1 MSAVSLP
8 VSRPA
13 GKAMVIAG
21 ASSRQQPVLSLERL
35 GYSCAEADDPYSAMI
50 ELCRKPLAYRA
61 VILGLNSLFR
71 EELAIVASIKQ
82 RFAHIEVWL
91 TQTDGRQSSLAE
103 AMRLG
108 ADGLLGEDG
117 LHRIAVMP
125 ASEPTAPMVASVEED
140 PEPEESAEVPM
151 PEPVLTADELRALLQ
166 ETPAGNRVP

>member
-13 GKAMVIAG
+13 GQAMVIAG
-21 ASSRQQPVLSLERL
+21 ASSRQQPVQALERL

-50 ELCRKPLAYRA
+50 EICRKPLAYRA

-71 EELAIVASIKQ
+71 EELAIVAAIKQ
-82 RFAHIEVWL
+82 RFGHIEVWL

-117 LHRIAVMP
+117 LHRVAVMP
-125 ASEPTAPMVASVEED
+125 AVEPVAAAVTTIE
-140 PEPEESAEVPM
+140 EESAPEEPAELPM
-151 PEPVLTADELRALLQ
+151 SEPVLTADELRALLQ
-166 ETPAGNRVP
+166 EAPAGNRVP